1 MSEGSGAMTG
11 LRGYYQAGRSQ
22 VAIVAV
28 ALVALCTSTSF
39 GVAQNRANVGTLT
52 CRSNAAMSPTTNLRQ
67 RLRCHFVSSWGRL
80 EGYSGIATHF
90 AGNADLKGGRFFRWS
105 VLMSGRRTHRGA
117 LVGRYIAASEIGEA
131 GPGIDRK
138 DLVGGTDRS
147 IILRASSSSRGRSKV
162 NSAPEVTGLTI
173 DHRRAPRKRET

>member
-1 MSEGSGAMTG
+1 MTG
-11 LRGYYQAGRSQ
+11 LRGCYQAGRSQ

-28 ALVALCTSTSF
+28 ALVALCISTSF
-39 GVAQNRANVGTLT
+39 GAAQSRASVGTLT
-52 CRSNAAMSPTTNLRQ
+52 CRLNAAMSPASNLPQ
-67 RLRCHFVSSWGRL
+67 RLRCHFVSTWGRID
-80 EGYSGIATHF
+80 GYSGMATHI
-90 AGNADLKGGRFFRWS
+90 AGNADLKGSRIFRWS

-117 LVGRYIAASEIGEA
+117 LAGRYIAASEIGEA

-147 IILRASSSSRGRSKV
+147 IILRASASSRSRPKV
-162 NSAPEVTGLTI
+162 NAAPEVTGLTI